1 MECTKENCMLCRN
14 ILPEWRELVKLKRD
28 VLTIKKGAAVF
39 EQGDQVQGIYFIL
52 EGKFKIHM
60 TWGSKTYIARLAK
73 DGDILGHR
81 GFGLDQT
88 YPITATA
95 LEDSILCFVQLELFQ
110 TLLRTNIQLSNEL
123 LWLFAD
129 ELKLTERRMRHLAHM
144 SVKGRIAESLLL
156 IRKTFQEKEDGSLGY
171 ALPRKDIA
179 DLAGTTYET
188 VIRTLNDFVS
198 EGIIKLQGKDIFLLN
213 TTGLE
218 KCCSDA

>member
-1 MECTKENCMLCRN
+1 MLCRN
-14 ILPEWRELVKLKRD
+14 ILPEWRELVKLKRE
-28 VLTIKKGAAVF
+28 VLTIKKGAAAF
-39 EQGDQVQGIYFIL
+39 KQGDQVQGIYFIL

-95 LEDSILCFVQLELFQ
+95 LEDSTLCFVQLELFQ

-188 VIRTLNDFVS
+188 VIRALNDFVS
-198 EGIIKLQGKDIFLLN
+198 EELIKLHGKDIFLLN
-213 TTGLE
+213 PTGLE
-218 KCCSDA
+218 KYCSDT